1 MKIADLPFH
10 ERPVEELLNLVE
22 YRERPDRDYAGYGWA
37 VAPRL
42 VLVEEAKHARRGI
55 ADTEPLA
62 LIDEGRV
69 VKDSLLIAVHTADDA
84 PAIAND
90 LQLEFDVPGGPVA
103 VMASKFLSLWLPR
116 LPQAGAI
123 VLCVCNPHHAQLPRI
138 DAGRTLWLPMGDV
151 QSWRDQDNGDI
162 LLTAETWSSR

>member
-1 MKIADLPFH
+1 MRIVDLPFR

-22 YRERPDRDYAGYGWA
+22 FRQRPEHDYAGFGWA
-37 VAPRL
+37 RAPRL
-42 VLVEEAKHARRGI
+42 VLVEEAKRTSKTSI
-55 ADTEPLA
+55 DTEPLA

-90 LQLEFDVPGGPVA
+90 LQLEFDIDGGPVA
-103 VMASKFLSLWLPR
+103 VMASKFLVTWLPK
-116 LPQAGAI
+116 LPGTKTI
-123 VLCVCNPHHAQLPRI
+123 VLCVCNPHHAQLAHI

-162 LLTAETWSSR
+162 LLTAENWSTR